1 MPSIFKRISK
11 ILLGVLALPICI
23 GVSLSLYEYLSQI
36 KIISYYQQKYFILGM
51 ISYLIVHAV
60 VFKPSYLYVLSH
72 ELMHAIATLLSGG
85 RVRSIKVS
93 SRGGSVKTT
102 KSNMFIALSPY
113 FFPLYTIII
122 ALLWLGFKFLLKT
135 DMNYGFFMFAIG
147 FTLAF
152 HIVLTIDFLKIR
164 QTDLLHA
171 GYLFSICLI
180 YIINL
185 VIVGLI
191 FSFLFKSMVFI
202 VFLQNSYVKTSAIY
216 VGIFRQL
223 FL

>member
-1 MPSIFKRISK
+1 MLNKILK
-11 ILLGVLALPICI
+11 ILLGILALPICI
-23 GVSLSLYEYLSQI
+23 GVSISLYEHLSQI
-36 KIISYYQQKYFILGM
+36 QIVLYYQQKYFIVGI
-51 ISYLIVHAV
+51 ISYLVVHAV

-72 ELMHAIATLLSGG
+72 ELMHAIAALLSGG

-93 SRGGSVKTT
+93 SKGGSVATT
-102 KSNMFIALSPY
+102 KSNLFIALSPY
-113 FFPLYTIII
+113 LFPLYTIIVV
-122 ALLWLGFKFLLKT
+122 LLWLGIKYVMKSDINCSFFL
-135 DMNYGFFMFAIG
+135 FAIG

-164 QTDLLHA
+164 QTDLIYA

-185 VIVGLI
+185 IIVGLI
-191 FSFLFKSMVFI
+191 LSFLFKSVIFT
-202 VFLQNSYVKTSAIY
+202 VFLQDSYIKARSIY

>member
-1 MPSIFKRISK
+1 MLNKILK

-23 GVSLSLYEYLSQI
+23 GVSISLYEHLNQI
-36 KIISYYQQKYFILGM
+36 QIVLYYRQKYFIVGI
-51 ISYLIVHAV
+51 ISYLVVHAV

-93 SRGGSVKTT
+93 SKGGSVATT
-102 KSNMFIALSPY
+102 KSNIFIALSPY

-122 ALLWLGFKFLLKT
+122 VLVWAATKFLIKS
-135 DMNYGFFMFAIG
+135 DIDYSFFMFAIG

-171 GYLFSICLI
+171 GYLFSMCLI

-185 VIVGLI
+185 IIVGLI
-191 FSFLFKSMVFI
+191 FSFLFKSMAFAD
-202 VFLQNSYVKTSAIY
+202 FLQDSYIKTRDIY

-223 FL
+223 FF

>member
-1 MPSIFKRISK
+1 MFKK
-11 ILLGVLALPICI
+11 ILKALIGIFVFPVCI

-51 ISYLIVHAV
+51 ISYLIVHVV

-93 SRGGSVKTT
+93 SKGGSVKTT
-102 KSNMFIALSPY
+102 KSNVFIALSPY
-113 FFPLYTIII
+113 FFPLYTIIV
-122 ALLWLGFKFLLKT
+122 ALLWLGFKFLLKA
-135 DMNYGFFMFAIG
+135 DINYGFFMFAIG
-147 FTLAF
+147 FTLVF

-164 QTDLLHA
+164 QTDLMHT
-171 GYLFSICLI
+171 GYFFSICLI
-180 YIINL
+180 YIVNVI
-185 VIVGLI
+185 IVGLI
-191 FSFLFKSMVFI
+191 FSFLFKSMVFSE
-202 VFLQNSYVKTSAIY
+202 FLQGAYNKSGGIY
-216 VGIFRQL
+216 VEIFRQL

>member
-1 MPSIFKRISK
+1 MLNKILK
-11 ILLGVLALPICI
+11 ILLGILALPICI
-23 GVSLSLYEYLSQI
+23 GVSISLYEHLNQI
-36 KIISYYQQKYFILGM
+36 QIVLYYRQKYFIVGI
-51 ISYLIVHAV
+51 ISYLVVHAV

-72 ELMHAIATLLSGG
+72 ELMHAIAALLSGG

-93 SRGGSVKTT
+93 SKGGSVATT
-102 KSNMFIALSPY
+102 KSNIFIALSPY

-122 ALLWLGFKFLLKT
+122 VLVWAATKFLIKS
-135 DMNYGFFMFAIG
+135 DIDYSFFMFAIG

-171 GYLFSICLI
+171 GYLFSMCLI

-185 VIVGLI
+185 ILVGLI
-191 FSFLFKSMVFI
+191 FSFLFKSMAFTA
-202 VFLQNSYVKTSAIY
+202 FLQDSYIKTRDIY

-223 FL
+223 FF

>member
-1 MPSIFKRISK
+1 MLNKILK
-11 ILLGVLALPICI
+11 ILLGILALPICI
-23 GVSLSLYEYLSQI
+23 GVSISLYEHLNQI
-36 KIISYYQQKYFILGM
+36 QIVLYYQQKYFIVGI
-51 ISYLIVHAV
+51 ISYLVVHAV

-72 ELMHAIATLLSGG
+72 ELMHAIAALLSGG

-93 SRGGSVKTT
+93 SKGGSVATT
-102 KSNMFIALSPY
+102 KSNIFIALSPY

-122 ALLWLGFKFLLKT
+122 VLVWAATKFLIKS
-135 DMNYGFFMFAIG
+135 DIDYSFFMFAIG

-171 GYLFSICLI
+171 GYLFSMCLI

-185 VIVGLI
+185 ILVGLI
-191 FSFLFKSMVFI
+191 FSFLFKSMAFTA
-202 VFLQNSYVKTSAIY
+202 FLQDSYIKTRDIY

-223 FL
+223 FF

>member
-1 MPSIFKRISK
+1 MLNKILK
-11 ILLGVLALPICI
+11 ILLGVLALPICV
-23 GVSLSLYEYLSQI
+23 GVSISLYEHLNQI
-36 KIISYYQQKYFILGM
+36 QIVLYYQQKYFIVGI
-51 ISYLIVHAV
+51 ISYLVVHAV

-72 ELMHAIATLLSGG
+72 ELMHAIAALLSGG

-93 SRGGSVKTT
+93 SKGGSVATT
-102 KSNMFIALSPY
+102 KSNIFIALSPY

-122 ALLWLGFKFLLKT
+122 VLVWAATKFLIKS
-135 DMNYGFFMFAIG
+135 DIDYSFFMFAIG

-171 GYLFSICLI
+171 GYLFSMCLI

-185 VIVGLI
+185 ILVGLI
-191 FSFLFKSMVFI
+191 FSFLFKSMAFTA
-202 VFLQNSYVKTSAIY
+202 FLQDSYIKTRDIY

-223 FL
+223 FF